1 MDTHIDTPGL
11 PNIEVD
17 QRFAQSEEMI
27 QLITSVPVPVKKGSA
42 NNFVDSPFIDAI
54 SMVEIPRK
62 FNILT
67 MKIFDSITEPDDN
80 VTQYK

>member
-1 MDTHIDTPGL
+1 MHIDTPSL
-11 PNIEVD
+11 PNTEVD
-17 QRFAQSEEMI
+17 QRFTQLEEMI
-27 QLITSVPVPVKKGSA
+27 RLTLGVPAPVKKSST
-42 NNFVDSPFIDAI
+42 NNFVDSPFANAI
-54 SMVEIPRK
+54 SMVEMSRK